1 MSDLAEKDLE
11 AAEVFA
17 YELMLH
23 GTPDE
28 GKRDAEALWKNEGNE
43 GLLFRKNYRAKAERF
58 MSDLEDSGL
67 RVAKSSTP
75 KVSKR
80 LREIQLIPAKA
91 AYTLE
96 EELRPKSDPS
106 PQLPG

>member
-1 MSDLAEKDLE
+1 MSDLAEKEPE

-17 YELMLH
+17 YELSRIMTLD
-23 GTPDE
+23 PE
-28 GKRDAEALWKNEGNE
+28 RSEVERKWKNEGQE
-43 GLLFRKNYRAKAERF
+43 GLEFRTNARLQAEKF
-58 MSDLEDSGL
+58 MSDLADYGL
-67 RVAKSSTP
+67 RVAQSSSG

>member
-1 MSDLAEKDLE
+1 MSDLAENDLE
-11 AAEVFA
+11 ASEVFA

-23 GTPDE
+23 KTPAEDRKLMESLWKDE
-28 GKRDAEALWKNEGNE
+28 SPDGMMFRRTFRAEAETFKNT
-43 GLLFRKNYRAKAERF
+43 LTDA
-58 MSDLEDSGL
+58 GL

-96 EELRPKSDPS
+96 DELRPKSDPA

>member
-1 MSDLAEKDLE
+1 MSDLAEKEPE

-23 GTPDE
+23 QTPDTE
-28 GKRDAEALWKNEGNE
+28 RSDAEALWKNEGSQ
-43 GLLFRKNYRAKAERF
+43 GLLFRKNYRAKAEQF
-58 MSDLEDSGL
+58 MSTLADCGL
-67 RVAKSSTP
+67 RVAQSSSG

>member
-23 GTPDE
+23 GTPGPEISDAVSKWKDE
-28 GKRDAEALWKNEGNE
+28 GQV
-43 GLLFRKNYRAKAERF
+43 GLEFRKNARLQAEELIGA
-58 MSDLEDSGL
+58 LEDAGL

-75 KVSKR
+75 KVSRR

-96 EELRPKSDPS
+96 EELRPKSDPA

>member
-1 MSDLAEKDLE
+1 MSDSPDTDLE
-11 AAEVFA
+11 ASEVFA

-23 GTPDE
+23 KTPAEDR
-28 GKRDAEALWKNEGNE
+28 KKAEAMWKDESPEGF
-43 GLLFRKNYRAKAERF
+43 LFRRVSRAEAEAF
-58 MSDLEDSGL
+58 KTTLADDGL

-75 KVSKR
+75 KVSRR
-80 LREIQLIPAKA
+80 LREIQLIPAKS

-96 EELRPKSDPS
+96 DELRPKSDDA